1 MDAKLV
7 AMRSL
12 LLMFFLCVFL
22 NSCDYNDHRLWI
34 EKDTNQ
40 SISFSTD
47 QDTIPQ
53 LSNVNPT
60 EYHFTNAV
68 SPGESENFVKPG
80 STKGWSYF
88 IANSKN
94 ERLNLFVYDIDS
106 LKKYQSID
114 TLIRRQIYTRHSF
127 TEQEL
132 DKMDW
137 KIVIEN

>member
-12 LLMFFLCVFL
+12 LLIFFHCVFL
-22 NSCDYNDHRLWI
+22 ASCDYYDHRLWL
-34 EKDTNQ
+34 ENGTDK

-53 LSNVNPT
+53 LPNVNPT

-68 SPGESENFVKPG
+68 SPGESENLVKPG
-80 STKGWSYF
+80 STEGWSYF

-106 LKKYQSID
+106 LRKYQSIE
-114 TLIRRQIYTRHSF
+114 T
-127 TEQEL
+127 
-132 DKMDW
+132 
-137 KIVIEN
+137 